1 MFSLLSFE
9 ENAEQECENA
19 VNAALSFNNSLDAR
33 HLQASLRIS
42 QSRMSEA
49 CDIVEN
55 IFQSIKEN
63 RAQLA
68 QRTIIE
74 ELKTSTETNQLSS
87 AEEDG

>member
-1 MFSLLSFE
+1 
-9 ENAEQECENA
+9 
-19 VNAALSFNNSLDAR
+19 
-33 HLQASLRIS
+33 
-42 QSRMSEA
+42 MSEA